1 MVRNARTVASIFGI
15 LSAAATVMPARAAD
29 PTTADCLSAN
39 NRSVDLRNDN
49 KLRAARAQLLV
60 CAAASCPSDV
70 RKECLRRVDE
80 VNAEIPTIIF
90 DAKDAIAG
98 KDLAAIK
105 VTMDGEVIAERLEGT
120 PISVDPGTHSFVFD
134 TPGRSAVS
142 ITGIIVQQSQK
153 DRRVEVT
160 WSSPRRV
167 EGVDEAGGGPGQ
179 AAAAVGEGGPQ
190 RSDNRE
196 GGLGTQRLF
205 GIVVATVGV
214 VGLGVGTAFGL
225 MTISKKHDAE
235 TVCPDQCASEA
246 GVAAWN
252 DAHSAGNI
260 STVAFVVGGL
270 GVVGGAALWFTAPS
284 GGPGARLGLGP
295 SGVQLKGAW

>member
-1 MVRNARTVASIFGI
+1 MVRTARTLGSIFGI
-15 LSAAATVMPARAAD
+15 LAAAATAMPAGAAD
-29 PTTADCLSAN
+29 PTTADCLNAN

-160 WSSPRRV
+160 WSSPLRV
-167 EGVDEAGGGPGQ
+167 EGADGAGGEPRQ
-179 AAAAVGEGGPQ
+179 AAVVGEGPP
-190 RSDNRE
+190 RSDGRE

-205 GIVVATVGV
+205 GIVAATVGV

-270 GVVGGAALWFTAPS
+270 GVVGGAVLWFTAPS
-284 GGPGARLGLGP
+284 GGAEARLGLGP
-295 SGVQLKGAW
+295 SGVQLRATW